1 MEKIKILLIDYEKDF
16 IKKLSE
22 RLKSRNLE
30 LDLAV
35 NGEQVLE
42 LVVNEK
48 PDVVI
53 LDLKTPGIVSME
65 LLRDIKTTYPNIQVI
80 ILNRHYSIQDR
91 VEAFVGGAYEL
102 LEKPV
107 DIDKLI
113 NTITKAYKE
122 R

>member
-16 IKKLSE
+16 IKKMFE

-35 NGEQVLE
+35 NEKQALE

-48 PDVVI
+48 PDVMI
-53 LDLKTPGIVSME
+53 LDLKTPGINGME
-65 LLRDIKTTYPNIQVI
+65 LVRDVKTTYPDIQVI
-80 ILNRHYSIQDR
+80 ILNRHYTIQDR
-91 VEAFVGGAYEL
+91 VEAFVTGAYEL

-107 DIDKLI
+107 DIENLI
-113 NTITKAYKE
+113 NIIIKAYKE